1 MISVCLASFNGAPYI
16 REQIASILSQLGPGD
31 ELIVSDDGS
40 SDGTPDIIRGLND
53 ERVRLLS
60 GHERVGVVQNFER
73 AILASVGEI
82 IFLSDQDDV
91 WLPGKV
97 EACLATLK
105 SNILVVTDC
114 RVVDSDLRVTH
125 DSFFVFRGSRPGIL
139 RNIFRNTYLGCCMA
153 FRRELLGAALPLPA
167 RVPMHDMWL
176 GLVAETVG
184 RVAFI
189 STPYLLFRRHGKN
202 ASPTYKEKNPFGVM
216 AKLSYRLLLMRLL
229 LARVLKNKIKGTA

>member
-53 ERVRLLS
+53 VRVRLLS

-114 RVVDSDLRVTH
+114 RVVDADLRVTH
-125 DSFFVFRGSRPGIL
+125 DSFFAFRGSRPGIL
-139 RNIFRNTYLGCCMA
+139 SNIFRNTYLGCCMA

>member
-60 GHERVGVVQNFER
+60 GHARVGVVQNFER